1 MYSPRLE
8 RAIRLML
15 HAHAGQLRKADP
27 QVPYATHP
35 FHVAL
40 MVREAGGDED
50 CVIASL
56 LHDVLEDTDVTPEDL
71 EEAFGP
77 RVAMIVREVSE
88 DKTLTWEER
97 KARMVAHLRT
107 ASAEACLVAAAD
119 KIHNLETLVDAHHRF
134 GDVIWTAFRR
144 GPGPTVRFH
153 REALEALRGRIP
165 DRLQANFERAIALS
179 EGIAGGS
186 V

>member
-1 MYSPRLE
+1 MYSQRLE
-8 RAIRLML
+8 RAIRIML
-15 HAHAGQLRKADP
+15 QAHAGQLRKADP

-50 CVIASL
+50 CVIAAL

-71 EEAFGP
+71 EESFGS
-77 RVAMIVREVSE
+77 RVAAIVREVSE
-88 DKTLTWEER
+88 DKTLSWEER
-97 KARMVAHLRT
+97 KARMVDHLRN
-107 ASAEACLVAAAD
+107 ASPEACLVAAAD
-119 KIHNLETLVDAHHRF
+119 KIHNLETLVDAHRRF

-153 REALEALRGRIP
+153 RQALDAIRGRIP
-165 DRLQANFERAIALS
+165 ERLETTFVRAVTSAEEL
-179 EGIAGGS
+179 AGRS

>member
-1 MYSPRLE
+1 MYSARLE

-40 MVREAGGDED
+40 MVRDAGGDED
-50 CVIASL
+50 CVISAL
-56 LHDVLEDTDVTPEDL
+56 LHDVLEDTEVTPEDL

-77 RVAMIVREVSE
+77 RVAAIVREVSE
-88 DKTLTWEER
+88 DKTLSWEDR
-97 KARMVAHLRT
+97 KARMVDQLRT
-107 ASAEACLVAAAD
+107 ATGDACLVAAAD
-119 KIHNLETLVDAHHRF
+119 KIHNLETLADAHRRF

-144 GPGPTVRFH
+144 GPAPTIRFH
-153 REALEALRGRIP
+153 REAFEALKGRIP
-165 DRLQANFERAIALS
+165 ERLQEAFAAAIAS
-179 EGIAGGS
+179 AEGIAGRS
-186 V
+186 T

>member
-1 MYSPRLE
+1 MYSQRLE

-50 CVIASL
+50 CVIAAL

-71 EEAFGP
+71 EEAFGT
-77 RVAMIVREVSE
+77 RVASIVREVSE
-88 DKTLTWEER
+88 DKTLSWEER
-97 KARMVAHLRT
+97 KARMVEHLLQ
-107 ASAEACLVAAAD
+107 ASPDACLVAAAD
-119 KIHNLETLVDAHHRF
+119 KIHNLETLVDAHRRY
-134 GDVIWTAFRR
+134 GEVIWTAFRR
-144 GPGPTVRFH
+144 GPAPTVRFH
-153 REALEALRGRIP
+153 RQALDALRGRIP
-165 DRLQANFERAIALS
+165 ARLEATFGR
-179 EGIAGGS
+179 S
-186 V
+186 VAAAEDLTGHGA